1 MNKDIGKKIK
11 ELRNNKKMTL
21 KNLSELTGLS
31 TGFLSQLERG
41 LTSIATDSLANVA
54 EALEVDLSYFIKPQ
68 RKRSH
73 IVRSYEKELFRVENR
88 FIQYLLSSD
97 VQDKAM
103 MPRIIELLPINSE
116 ENINQYPHE
125 GEEFV
130 YVLEGTLTL
139 LINDHQYEL
148 FPGDSAHYSS
158 RLAHNWANY
167 TNKLTRLLVVSTPNL
182 LKENNQGAEVADE
195 KSNDL

>member
-11 ELRNNKKMTL
+11 ELRNNRKMTL
-21 KNLSELTGLS
+21 KDLSELTNLS

-41 LTSIATDSLANVA
+41 LTSVATDSLATIA
-54 EALEVDLSYFIKPQ
+54 GALGVDLSYFIRPQ
-68 RKRSH
+68 RNRSY
-73 IVRSYEKELFRVENR
+73 IVRNYEKEVFRVENR
-88 FIQYLLSSD
+88 FIQYHLGSA

-103 MPRIIELLPINSE
+103 MPRIIELLPINSD
-116 ENINQYPHE
+116 ENITQYPHE

-139 LINDHQYEL
+139 LIDNQQYEL

-158 RLAHNWANY
+158 QLTHNWANY
-167 TNKLTRLLVVSTPNL
+167 TNKMTRLLVVSTPNL
-182 LKENNQGAEVADE
+182 LNENKQ
-195 KSNDL
+195 K

>member
-182 LKENNQGAEVADE
+182 LKENNQGAEVADD

>member
-1 MNKDIGKKIK
+1 
-11 ELRNNKKMTL
+11 MTL

-182 LKENNQGAEVADE
+182 LKENNQGAEVADD